1 MMRDAPDHNS
11 EDFVLLSGTKVR
23 EMLGQGVAPP
33 PEFSRPE
40 VAEILMAYYQETDGT
55 EAG

>member
-40 VAEILMAYYQETDGT
+40 VAEILMAYYQEIDGT

>member
-1 MMRDAPDHNS
+1 MRDAPDHNS

-23 EMLGQGVAPP
+23 KILGQGVAPL
-33 PEFSRPE
+33 PEFTRTE

>member
-23 EMLGQGVAPP
+23 KILGQGVAPL
-33 PEFSRPE
+33 PEFTRTE